1 MIYIN
6 DLNGITGLTHDYE
19 LSILARGIHGAFVA
33 WAAWKEWSHES
44 HMHCTARDSA
54 TMGTPIVHPETLW
67 EWQKL
72 ADSTWPLLELIWYVG
87 IYRIILAYAKL
98 AGSWVCPKMKD
109 GPILRQFSW
118 GPQGLKNATDRI
130 LRLGVQARV
139 AAATSGFWFSST
151 PLPMLLDFSA
161 VPKVPKRIKQVSK
174 KLVRTNRYY
183 SSRTCFLNSRPYLN
197 SFSDWFWHVSRDS
210 EGRKIPLAIG
220 LAGNW
225 VLVI

>member
-1 MIYIN
+1 MESLVLPMTI
-6 DLNGITGLTHDYE
+6 HE

-44 HMHCTARDSA
+44 HMHCKAGLCKDWDPNRAPRNSLGMAKACWIHLDVAWIDLTEAF
-54 TMGTPIVHPETLW
+54 
-67 EWQKL
+67 
-72 ADSTWPLLELIWYVG
+72 
-87 IYRIILAYAKL
+87 RIILAYAKL
-98 AGSWVCPKMKD
+98 AGSWVCPKMTD
-109 GPILRQFSW
+109 GPILQQFSW
-118 GPQGLKNATDRI
+118 GPQGPKNATDRI

-139 AAATSGFWFSST
+139 AAATSGFLIFFNTSSNAARF
-151 PLPMLLDFSA
+151 LSSA
-161 VPKVPKRIKQVSK
+161 KDSK
-174 KLVRTNRYY
+174 KDQTVFRKTVRTNRYY

-197 SFSDWFWHVSRDS
+197 SFSDWFWHVSMDS